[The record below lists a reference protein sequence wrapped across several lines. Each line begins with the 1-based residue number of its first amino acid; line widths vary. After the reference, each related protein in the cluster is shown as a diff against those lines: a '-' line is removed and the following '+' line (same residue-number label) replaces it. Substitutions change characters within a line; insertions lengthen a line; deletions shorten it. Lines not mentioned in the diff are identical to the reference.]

1 MNGKPD
7 CCSNVVGLLAAA
19 TKVKLYLLICFVA
32 SDPADILISL
42 LQSLCVPC
50 SGEEQPQRLSNS
62 LSRRTAHDWEDF
74 GLTVVAVLLSVL
86 IAVIV
91 LRKIVVAT
99 GNGPDVGMDADISSF
114 E

>member
-1 MNGKPD
+1 M
-7 CCSNVVGLLAAA
+7 
-19 TKVKLYLLICFVA
+19 KVKAYLFICCAV
-32 SDPADILISL
+32 SGSADICIAL
-42 LQSLCVPC
+42 LNSVCVPC
-50 SGEEQPQRLSNS
+50 SSEEQPQHLSS
-62 LSRRTAHDWEDF
+62 GLSRRSAHDWEDL

-99 GNGPDVGMDADISSF
+99 GSGPDVGMDADISSF